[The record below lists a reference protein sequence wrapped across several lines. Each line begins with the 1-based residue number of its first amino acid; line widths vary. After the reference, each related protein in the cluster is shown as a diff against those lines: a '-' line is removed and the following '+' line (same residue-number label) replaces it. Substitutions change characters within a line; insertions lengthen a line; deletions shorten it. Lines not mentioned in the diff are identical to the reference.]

1 MIERALAGK
10 LATMAESF
18 PVVTLT
24 GPRQSGK
31 STLVKATFPGYRYV
45 SLEDPDIRA
54 LAREDPRSFLK
65 HYDERVIIDEAQ
77 HVPELFSYM
86 QGAIDA
92 RDTPGR
98 YILSGSQNF
107 LLMKSISQSLAGRAA
122 VLHLLPLSHAELRAA
137 DIAPESVDDYLLA
150 GGYPRI
156 HAHALAPADF
166 FPSYIATYLERDVR
180 AELGVRK
187 ISEFST
193 FLSLCAARTGQ
204 LLSLDGLARDCG
216 VNVDTARGWLS
227 LLQQSFV
234 VFLLRP
240 YHRNYGKRLVKAPKL
255 YFHDTG
261 LAASLLGIESS
272 EELFMSDQRGALY
285 ENCVISELVKAYY
298 TQGREPRLFYWRDS
312 AGNEIDLVVEK
323 GGRPAQLVEVKA
335 SATYKASA
343 LSTIDKLGDAM
354 QVGVDGRFV
363 VYGGD
368 ETMETTR
375 GTVVGLTDVDRIAC

>member
-1 MIERALAGK
+1 MIGRALAGK
-10 LATMAESF
+10 LAAMAGSF

-31 STLVKATFPGYRYV
+31 STLVKETFPEYRYV

-54 LAREDPRSFLK
+54 FAQEDPRLFLER
-65 HYDERVIIDEAQ
+65 YDEEVVIDEAQ

-86 QGAIDA
+86 QGAVDA

-122 VLHLLPLSHAELRAA
+122 VLHLLPLSYSELLEADLAPAA
-137 DIAPESVDDYLLA
+137 LDDCLLA

-156 HAHALAPADF
+156 YAHGLAPADF

-187 ISEFST
+187 VSEFST
-193 FLSLCAARTGQ
+193 FLSLCATRVGQ

-216 VNVDTARGWLS
+216 VNVDTVRGWLS

-234 VFLLRP
+234 VFLRT
-240 YHRNYGKRLVKAPKL
+240 
-255 YFHDTG
+255 F
-261 LAASLLGIESS
+261 
-272 EELFMSDQRGALY
+272 
-285 ENCVISELVKAYY
+285 
-298 TQGREPRLFYWRDS
+298 
-312 AGNEIDLVVEK
+312 
-323 GGRPAQLVEVKA
+323 
-335 SATYKASA
+335 
-343 LSTIDKLGDAM
+343 
-354 QVGVDGRFV
+354 
-363 VYGGD
+363 
-368 ETMETTR
+368 TTR
-375 GTVVGLTDVDRIAC
+375 GLRQACSGSSRRSSSSSPGNAAPSARTASSPSWSRPITRKVARQGFSTGATARETKSTSWWRRPAGRRGSSR